1 MCLKFW
7 RTLQVFLELSWVNVL
22 VWKGPVCV
30 LFKTSQSI
38 LLNNWNNIVIVY
50 DIEWKL
56 IDEELITCDP
66 TFPLCHRIFI
76 EKRANEGHRIFNKV
90 YREEGQWTSLG
101 CIPLF
106 PPTNIPSSK
115 RCCAKSFVII
125 FACECVIVVL
135 PNSFVSKQI
144 WMKQIETCSTIKVK
158 NCRSLVM
165 EFRNQKCTKHH
176 RKTLRIVHSRFEEE
190 EKHPMLLICYSLL

>member
-90 YREEGQWTSLG
+90 YWEESQWTSLG

-158 NCRSLVM
+158 NCWHLWWSVETKNAPSIIVKHWEYFTLVLK
-165 EFRNQKCTKHH
+165 KC
-176 RKTLRIVHSRFEEE
+176 
-190 EKHPMLLICYSLL
+190 PMLLICYSLL